1 MSQIRVAD
9 NRRSRKGWA
18 AGGFLLIIALSV
30 IAYAVA
36 PDVIRWVRRTFP
48 AFAPAGMTNQQLQI
62 AFAVIVFF
70 LLTLIVALIIA
81 VAAPRKTLDIDETKL
96 VKERDVRLRE
106 QRAIKQRQ
114 RRVNRQFRDSYEKK
128 E

>member
-1 MSQIRVAD
+1 MSQIKIAENRGS
-9 NRRSRKGWA
+9 RRSWA
-18 AGGFLLIIALSV
+18 AAGFLLIIALSV

-70 LLTLIVALIIA
+70 MLALVVALIFAI
-81 VAAPRKTLDIDETKL
+81 AAPKKTLDIDETKMM
-96 VKERDVRLRE
+96 KERNVRLRE

-114 RRVNRQFRDSYEKK
+114 RRVNRQFRDNFEKR